1 MRIRALNLINFKS
14 IYTGMKKKEITI
26 IFDTD
31 EIDKEIV
38 LLVGPNG
45 SGKTSILS
53 QLQPFPYVGNL
64 DVRNSQDPIIEGE
77 IGRKRIVITT
87 DKKVYSIT
95 HTYKPQ
101 TNGSHKVICSIKLND
116 VELNPTGQVKSF
128 YDIIYDEFG
137 LTPAF
142 LKIMRL
148 GYNVTGIIDMNATD
162 RKNFISFFLNE
173 VEPYQEA
180 NKVVKEVGK
189 SVKNKIKY
197 VTENLKNIKTDD
209 TTTEEIA
216 NAIKKVQIHIDE
228 NKKNLDEVNNT
239 LKTLEGFDDESV
251 QKLKDE
257 YSKIFNNTQIYKKY
271 NFASEDEAKSKI
283 NEYSDLIHKCEHY
296 ITNADDTI
304 SGVKDNIYKVNEN
317 INKLTSEIED
327 TKNKSS
333 LLDYSSS
340 NISKLEE
347 LAKDYEKQIN
357 EINSERIDDV
367 NYLDK
372 PKYQV
377 VYNNIYRIWK
387 ILDSVFEYD
396 NDIYIYIRKMYEE
409 SKYRNLKS
417 DLSYTDKVSMI
428 INEIYRKIDNKIS
441 VNKITNVND
450 DNVLIISTPPKG
462 CSNFIR
468 CPFYQIY
475 VDSIRN
481 GADKDIE
488 FYINAKNI
496 LNAFNKTF
504 DMYIAALADLN
515 LEFYNNSAHRIE
527 FVRTFLKR
535 DIRYIKS
542 IGDRVLEIINWC
554 ENMGKLESLK
564 EALKNINQ
572 QLEEAREADKAKTEY
587 SNKIKILENEKRAMS
602 EKHNTLTKDL
612 EIFEAK
618 RLNLVNSKNAYGKEK
633 DIISDYLIN
642 KDKYTELESKYKLAK
657 KRNENY
663 LLYIKAREKLEDK
676 IREYED
682 QLKQL
687 ANKLADKNFN
697 DKLSESLENEK
708 KDLDDNYEDIM
719 LLENATSNTKGIP
732 LIFIRLYLKNIQV
745 MANDI
750 IHEMFSEDISLLDFH
765 ITEKEFTI
773 PYINNG
779 IEIQDISLASQGE
792 KSCFIIA
799 LSFAIIRQLYSSY
812 NILLIDELDG
822 PLYKENKEKFISI
835 IDKQMSKLGCEQLF
849 IITHNNIFENYPIS
863 LIETAPGNSNAYN
876 NAKRIPISSK

>member
-1 MRIRALNLINFKS
+1 
-14 IYTGMKKKEITI
+14 MKKKEITI

-95 HTYKPQ
+95 HIYKPQ

-116 VELNPTGQVKSF
+116 VELNPTGQIKSF

-197 VTENLKNIKTDD
+197 VSENLKNIKTDD

-239 LKTLEGFDDESV
+239 LKTLDEFDENSV
-251 QKLKDE
+251 KKLSEEYQK
-257 YSKIFNNTQIYKKY
+257 SFSITQTYKKY
-271 NFASEDEAKSKI
+271 NFSSEGEAKSKI
-283 NEYSDLIHKCEHY
+283 GSYSNEINRCERH
-296 ITNADDTI
+296 IQINEDEIA
-304 SGVKDNIYKVNEN
+304 SVKDNIYKVNEN

-327 TKNKSS
+327 TRNKSS
-333 LLDYSSS
+333 LLDYTAS

-347 LAKDYEKQIN
+347 MAKDYEKQIK
-357 EINSERIDDV
+357 EIDSERIDDV

-377 VYNNIYRIWK
+377 VYNNIHRIWN
-387 ILDSVFEYD
+387 ILNSVFEYD
-396 NDIYIYIRKMYEE
+396 NDIYIYIRKLYEE

-417 DLSYTDKVSMI
+417 DLLSYIDKVSAIM
-428 INEIYRKIDNKIS
+428 NEIYRKIDNKIS
-441 VNKITNVND
+441 VNKITSL
-450 DNVLIISTPPKG
+450 DNNRVVIATTPKN
-462 CSNFIR
+462 CTSFIK

-475 VDSIRN
+475 IDSIRN
-481 GADKDIE
+481 GSDKDIE
-488 FYINAKNI
+488 FYINAKNV

-504 DMYIAALADLN
+504 DMFISALADLN
-515 LEFYNNSAHRIE
+515 LEYYNNSVHMIE

-535 DIRYIKS
+535 DERYIKS
-542 IGDRVLEIINWC
+542 IGDRVLGIINWC
-554 ENMGKLESLK
+554 ENMERVESLK

-572 QLEEAREADKAKTEY
+572 QLVEAREANKAKTEY
-587 SNKIKILENEKRAMS
+587 SNKIKILENEKKAMG
-602 EKHNTLTKDL
+602 EKLDSLTKEL
-612 EIFEAK
+612 ESLEVRKSNFISTKKTYSE
-618 RLNLVNSKNAYGKEK
+618 EK
-633 DIISDYLIN
+633 DAISDYLIN
-642 KDKYTELESKYKLAK
+642 KDKYTDLESKYKLAK

-663 LLYIKAREKLEDK
+663 LLYTKAREKLEDK

-682 QLKQL
+682 RLMEL
-687 ANKLADKNFN
+687 TNRLADKNFN

-863 LIETAPGNSNAYN
+863 LIETVPGNSNVYN
-876 NAKRIPISSK
+876 NAKKIQILSK